1 MPGSHLAGR
10 LPTPAE
16 STDHTVATAIPLEA
30 PKGSCVVYDARLWH
44 GTGVN
49 DGSIVDKPTGLP
61 WRLGIFTLYCAPWAR
76 PQENMTLGALPEVVE
91 TLTEHQK
98 TLLGLRPWYAPSFS
112 DRSQRGLTIVHAQV
126 CLRANRGRGAAGCGG
141 WRGHHA
147 QAGAR
152 VGERRGGSAAP
163 PNLAATM
170 KQACVV
176 VRTSQTFGSR
186 IRCTAALGISSPSCG
201 AAAYRPS
208 SPPVCQNRMRF
219 PRHLSGSFRASSQN

>member
-1 MPGSHLAGR
+1 MVVPGSHLAGR

-76 PQENMTLGALPEVVE
+76 PQENMTLGALPEGVE

-98 TLLGLRPWYAPSFS
+98 TLLGLRPWYAY
-112 DRSQRGLTIVHAQV
+112 
-126 CLRANRGRGAAGCGG
+126 GRIGGAG
-141 WRGHHA
+141 
-147 QAGAR
+147 QQDAGAG
-152 VGERRGGSAAP
+152 VGTMLKQGLGSA
-163 PNLAATM
+163 NGGVGVL
-170 KQACVV
+170 
-176 VRTSQTFGSR
+176 RRQT
-186 IRCTAALGISSPSCG
+186 
-201 AAAYRPS
+201 
-208 SPPVCQNRMRF
+208 
-219 PRHLSGSFRASSQN
+219 